1 MAKKTKNKNK
11 SKSLLDVS
19 IDDYLQTNNLIEVS
33 AGDNCTEAM
42 TTFMVNNNLQRMIPD
57 FKDGLKPV
65 HRRILQTMYEEG
77 TRYAYEKVSTLAGAT
92 VRIHPHGDVSIG
104 SSIVSLAQDWKNQLC
119 FVDGKG
125 NYGNVQG
132 DGAAAS
138 RYIKAKLSKFAWDCF
153 FEEFSKFKN
162 VVDYNPRNGL
172 PEYLPSKYP
181 VIFLN
186 GSLGIGSGY
195 KTDIPPF
202 NFKEIC
208 ELTIKLIGNPNC
220 KFEIYP
226 DMPVSCD
233 ILDKEKFHDIFL
245 EGRGS
250 FRMRGHAE
258 VEDGAIRITS
268 VPYNVASDKITEE
281 IKKLVLNK
289 SITTITDLKNFTL
302 NNKVDIFL
310 PLVKG
315 ADAHKT
321 LEQLYKYTS
330 LQSSFSLSF
339 AVLDGLEF
347 LTDMKD
353 VVRNTLLRWVA
364 FREFTV
370 IRKMQLE
377 LKEINTRLHILDA
390 LIMMLT
396 HKRYKEIM
404 DKVRQVK
411 GGKDAVI
418 EFYIK
423 EFKITDYQARNIAQM
438 AIYELSYDYLP
449 KYQSE
454 FEAKTVRKEEI
465 RDIVLNNK
473 IKAIIVQDLQEG
485 IDKYGTARKCNV
497 LSKKD
502 ELGLDDTTHTLMITS
517 AGYIKKLKD
526 VKDVDF
532 GIYEKVD
539 GRLDYLT
546 VAKPE
551 VDNLDDIYIFTK
563 LGKVY
568 RFPIHQIPECLKA
581 NSGIHLRNYC
591 KIADDDM
598 VIAAYTTTE
607 LETNRMIY
615 FITNTACAK
624 RINTK
629 EFIGTNS
636 VTTAKVKKGEELV
649 AIELAPNASTAVYVY
664 TGTQMKRCGKTEIP
678 EQSRSAQGK
687 EIMSGIT
694 DVKGLAIGNQ
704 PSMLVIDERNF
715 CKVMNLEGF
724 PEFKKDGSLTVTSCN
739 NNTIIKCY
747 TVSPKGKYDL
757 ITSTGIKPF
766 ETRWCE
772 PATRMAKPNKK
783 LAQVR
788 DVILGLES
796 V

>member
-1 MAKKTKNKNK
+1 MRKKNK
-11 SKSLLDVS
+11 SSHNGGLDMTL
-19 IDDYLQTNNLIEVS
+19 DDYLQTKNLIEVS

-42 TTFMVNNNLQRMIPD
+42 TTFMINNNLQRMIPD

-65 HRRILQTMYEEG
+65 HRRILQTMFEEG
-77 TRYAYEKVSTLAGAT
+77 TRYSYEKVSTLAGAT

-119 FVDGKG
+119 FIDGKG

-153 FEEFSKFKN
+153 FEEFSKFPKI
-162 VVDYNPRNGL
+162 VDYNYRTGL

-208 ELTIKLIGNPNC
+208 ELTIKLIANPER

-226 DMPVSCD
+226 DMPVQCD
-233 ILDKEKFHDIFL
+233 ILDKEKFHDIFI

-258 VEDGAIRITS
+258 IEDGAIRIKS
-268 VPYNVASDKITEE
+268 VPYNVASDKITEQ
-281 IKKLVLNK
+281 IKNLVLNK

-302 NNKVDIFL
+302 NNKVDLFL
-310 PLVKG
+310 PLTKG

-353 VVRNTLLRWVA
+353 VIRNTLLRWVA

-370 IRKMQLE
+370 IRKIQLE
-377 LKEINTRLHILDA
+377 LKELNTRMHILEA

-396 HKRYKEIM
+396 HKNYKEIM

-411 GGKDAVI
+411 GGKEAVI
-418 EFYIK
+418 EFYVTQ
-423 EFKITDYQARNIAQM
+423 FKITDYQARNIAQM

-449 KYQSE
+449 KYKDE
-454 FEAKTVRKEEI
+454 FYSRLGRRNEI
-465 RDIVLNNK
+465 KDIVMGNK
-473 IKAIIVQDLQEG
+473 IKDLIVKDLKEG
-485 IDKYGTARKCNV
+485 IEKYGAPRKCAV
-497 LSKKD
+497 LSRKD
-502 ELGLDDTTHTLMITS
+502 ELGLDDTSHTFMVTHG
-517 AGYIKKLKD
+517 GYMKKLKD
-526 VKDVDF
+526 VKDVEF
-532 GIYEKVD
+532 GFYDKVD
-539 GRLDYLT
+539 GRLDYMT
-546 VAKPE
+546 VAKTD
-551 VDNLDDIYIFTK
+551 VNNLDDIHLFTK
-563 LGKVY
+563 LGKIY
-568 RFPIHQIPECLKA
+568 RFPIYQIPECLKA
-581 NSGIHLRNYC
+581 NSGILVKNYC
-591 KIADDDM
+591 KLSEDDV

-607 LETNRMIY
+607 LETNRMLY
-615 FITNTACAK
+615 FVTNTACAK
-624 RINTK
+624 KIDTK
-629 EFIGTNS
+629 EFVGTNS
-636 VTTAKVKKGEELV
+636 VTTAKIRKGEELV
-649 AIELAPNASTAVYVY
+649 AVEISPNVNSVAYIY
-664 TGTQMKRCGKTEIP
+664 TTNQMKRCSKNDIP
-678 EQSRSAQGK
+678 ELSRAAQGK
-687 EIMSGIT
+687 EMLSGAF
-694 DVKGLAIGNQ
+694 DVRGIAVGDQ
-704 PSMLVIDERNF
+704 SSMLVIDERNN

-724 PEFKKDGSLTVTSCN
+724 PEFKKSGSLTITSCN
-739 NNTIIKCY
+739 TNSISKCF
-747 TVSPKGKYDL
+747 TVTKRGKYDL
-757 ITSTGIKPF
+757 VTSSGVKPF
-766 ETRWCE
+766 ETSWFDSS
-772 PATRMAKPNKK
+772 TRMSRPSEK

-788 DVILGLES
+788 DIILGLEC